1 MKISA
6 IELQKTDN
14 KEKTSFSGLKRTYD
28 NDFEDVYKFYAPP
41 YDKSKYALVLQ
52 LCAVKE
58 DGKGG
63 FELDTDITKPFTLN
77 KSYKELRDLGT
88 AEYPRTIVI
97 SDPECSEYMGYR
109 FRLVDKNEALKAVKN
124 IDPNSNKSPF
134 DDLETLGTINDP
146 GVKIKSEYG
155 DFTVISNNMGVTPK
169 SGSAAHIFYDSFDS
183 QGIDRSS
190 FVRNHFNKAG
200 GDLDGI
206 VKYRDEIEPYR
217 YVMTNPYFGRDS
229 KSSHKYWGENFF
241 QVPSVSKFKEVLVDL
256 YKEGKGYIA
265 DGAFT
270 SQSIQSPMFQNVL
283 KYGKDS
289 PFYHWF
295 KINGRLRLGVLP
307 DPILSS
313 NPKREKAFDHIGFKI
328 VNPRGTKD
336 YNPKKPSYIQFF
348 DDRLA
353 SDDQQRDTKNL
364 ITRYANSNPK
374 DHFDVT
380 THQDSV
386 LPYYFELDYTDKSVR
401 QRFSGYSRKMLNDPE
416 IKNNLDSF
424 FSFKNYDIVRKG
436 RSGGANFWDGN
447 VDLVK
452 MNLSNPNVME
462 GNVEGYYDAREH
474 LYSVATYWTQFAHD
488 TLFEYLAQCF
498 SMGEKGRALVADIA
512 KKNGVTPQE
521 LQLALEQACS
531 DEPNSN
537 APVVSAKAH
546 ITDIINNFRYETLDV
561 SPQIQAMFSM
571 PEFGEYMKDP
581 QVKNRLFNFTIE
593 TLRKLDCCTSEAII
607 EPTSEIND
615 ILSTESSKREEIN
628 NGAKLTTYGQ
638 YMANI
643 LAPKIISYAVLKAM
657 FPQDSAYIDSKDGM
671 LKVSKAMRERSAYE
685 AGVMPSGNFKDEAL
699 QLGKIIYKHLD
710 RESSIYGQ
718 QMELAEQIASTDVSK
733 YKLDGFQMAE
743 SLLKLTGGGL
753 NWRFDAAKDIGDLNT
768 NRNGLRTFEDSWDD
782 VIEFW
787 GEFIKNVREINPSSY
802 IIAEVTDLYSFYENN
817 KNYRNEVAA
826 ALGSGA
832 SETEINNLVD
842 ELISQDWGKYK
853 NPETAERMFY
863 EKTGATTGSNYSVFF
878 GLTPNLFGQNF
889 EKGNVTG
896 DFANMK
902 SLESK
907 INEFLN
913 SGPLLYL
920 THSHIFVDNHDKPLA
935 PFCLALDMGAY
946 LSRFGINSD
955 SATKEGDIARAKE
968 AAVRVLGYEP
978 ENYDKVSSKA
988 VVVGDFLRNAF
999 AKELQFNPDKLEI
1012 INEAI
1017 ADLATGQFKTK
1028 IHPDFL
1034 RAESFGQ
1041 NPFDISIK
1049 DIMQQAKYLAER
1061 DNIEWFSDEES
1072 KKIQNAV
1079 FKTAMEPA
1087 LQKMTKM
1094 SDFLNSITGVPFFF
1108 AGDNMGSTGYEYAS
1122 KNISVANRNL
1132 VHHEWIQKDSK
1143 EYKPEIREYYD
1154 RMQASAGLY
1163 KQYGLSAIA
1172 GGMPVSLPQES
1183 GDLYAMLKYDDKGS
1197 NVLHVFSNAGMT
1209 SDPYSKMDENGTIE
1223 VQDISLKDVNGVQY
1237 GTDKSY
1243 FYRKVYQK
1251 EFDKNGEYLGGKFV
1265 DETDSNGNPV
1275 KYFVIDGKLRRA
1287 DGKKITIND
1296 TVTTFYKPINI
1307 GKVSH
1312 KEIMSR
1318 FFAV

>member
-6 IELQKTDN
+6 IELQKADN
-14 KEKTSFSGLKRTYD
+14 KNNTSFSGLKRGYD
-28 NDFEDVYKFYAPP
+28 NDLEDVYKFYAPP
-41 YDKSKYALVLQ
+41 YDKSKYALVLE

-63 FELDTDITKPFTLN
+63 FELDTSITEPFTLN

-88 AEYPRTIVI
+88 SEYPRTIII
-97 SDPECSEYMGYR
+97 SNPEDSEYMGYR
-109 FRLVDKNEALKAVKN
+109 FRLVDKNQALNASRN
-124 IDPNSNKSPF
+124 IDPDSNESPF
-134 DDLETLGTINDP
+134 DNLETLGYINDP
-146 GVKIKSEYG
+146 GVKVQSEYG

-200 GDLDGI
+200 GDLDSI

-217 YVMTNPYFGRDS
+217 YVMTNPYFGKDS

-241 QVPSVSKFKEVLVDL
+241 QVPSVSKFREVLIDL

-307 DPILSS
+307 DPIQSS
-313 NPKREKAFDHIGFKI
+313 NPKREKAIEHIGFKI

-336 YNPKKPSYIQFF
+336 YDPKKPSYIQFF

-353 SDDQQRDTKNL
+353 SKDQQFDSKNL
-364 ITRYANSNPK
+364 IKRYANSNPK
-374 DHFDVT
+374 DHFDIT

-416 IKNNLDSF
+416 IKDKLDSF

-452 MNLSNPNVME
+452 MNLSNPNILE
-462 GNVEGYYDAREH
+462 GNVEGYYNAREH

-488 TLFEYLAQCF
+488 SLFEYLTQCF
-498 SMGEKGRALVADIA
+498 SKGEKGRKLVAQIA
-512 KKNGVTPQE
+512 EKNGVTSQE
-521 LQLALEQACS
+521 LQLALERACS

-537 APVVSAKAH
+537 ALVVSAKAH
-546 ITDIINNFRYETLDV
+546 INNIIDNFRFETLDV
-561 SPQIQAMFSM
+561 SPQIQAIFSM
-571 PEFGEYMKDP
+571 PEFAEYMKTP

-593 TLRKLDCCTSEAII
+593 TLRRLDGCTPEAII
-607 EPTSEIND
+607 EPSSEVND
-615 ILSTESSKREEIN
+615 VLSTEKNRPEEAN
-628 NGAKLTTYGQ
+628 NGVKLTTYGQ

-643 LAPKIISYAVLKAM
+643 LAPRILSYAVLKAM

-671 LKVSKAMRERSAYE
+671 LKVSKAMRERSQYE

-699 QLGKIIYKHLD
+699 QLGKIIYKRLD
-710 RESSIYGQ
+710 RESAIYGQ
-718 QMELAEQIASTDVSK
+718 QTDLVEQIASTDVSK

-787 GEFIKNVREINPSSY
+787 GEFIKNVRAINPSSY
-802 IIAEVTDLYSFYENN
+802 IIAEVTDLYSFYEGN
-817 KNYRNEVAA
+817 KNYRNEAVAT
-826 ALGSGA
+826 LGGGA
-832 SETEINNLVD
+832 SETEIN
-842 ELISQDWGKYK
+842 ELAGQLMAQDWGKYK
-853 NPETAERMFY
+853 NHVTAERMFY

-878 GLTPNLFGQNF
+878 GFTPNLFGQNF
-889 EKGNVTG
+889 EKGNITG
-896 DFANMK
+896 DFANMD
-902 SLESK
+902 SLKTNIE
-907 INEFLN
+907 NFLK

-946 LSRFGINSD
+946 LSRFGINSGSD
-955 SATKEGDIARAKE
+955 TNEDDIKHAKE
-968 AAVRVLGYEP
+968 AAIRVFGQQP
-978 ENYDKVSSKA
+978 ENYDKISSKA
-988 VVVGDFLRNAF
+988 VVVADFLRKAF
-999 AKELQFNPDKLEI
+999 AEELKFKPEKLEI

-1017 ADLATGQFKTK
+1017 ADLALGEFKTK
-1028 IHPDFL
+1028 IHPDYL

-1049 DIMQQAKYLAER
+1049 DVMEQAKYIAACNEE
-1061 DNIEWFSDEES
+1061 EWFSDEES
-1072 KKIQNAV
+1072 KKLQDAV

-1132 VHHEWIQKDSK
+1132 VHHEWIQRDSK

-1172 GGMPVSLPQES
+1172 GGMPISLPQ
-1183 GDLYAMLKYDDKGS
+1183 GTNDLYAILKYDDKGS
-1197 NVLHVFSNAGMT
+1197 NVLHVFSNVGMT
-1209 SDPYSKMDENGTIE
+1209 KDPHSKMNEDEKTE
-1223 VQDISLKDVNGVQY
+1223 VLSINLKDEDGVQY
-1237 GTDKSY
+1237 LTDKSY
-1243 FYRKVYQK
+1243 LYRKVYQK
-1251 EFDKNGEYLGGKFV
+1251 EYDKNGNYIGGKFV
-1265 DETDSNGNPV
+1265 DEVDSNGSPV
-1275 KYFVIDGKLRRA
+1275 KYIVSDGKLRRE
-1287 DGKKITIND
+1287 DNKKIVIDD
-1296 TVTTFYKPINI
+1296 TVTTFYKPVNI

-1312 KEIMSR
+1312 QEIMSR
-1318 FFAV
+1318 FFAA